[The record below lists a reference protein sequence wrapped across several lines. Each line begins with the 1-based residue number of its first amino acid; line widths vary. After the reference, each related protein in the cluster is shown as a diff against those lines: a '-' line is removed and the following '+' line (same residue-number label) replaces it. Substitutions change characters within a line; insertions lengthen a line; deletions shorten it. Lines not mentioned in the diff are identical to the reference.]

1 MPILTAKQVEPAL
14 RRGSSARIAIEA
26 VPRFRPGDRVVT
38 RNINPLGHTRLPR
51 YARCRRGV
59 IARDH
64 GVFIF
69 PDRHAADGVK
79 TPQRLYSV
87 RFSHHELWGPN
98 PDQPDTARTDISQI
112 NASIFLDLF
121 DEYLEPL

>member
-1 MPILTAKQVEPAL
+1 MPVLTAKQVEPGL
-14 RRGSSARIAIEA
+14 RRGSSTRMATDA
-26 VPRFRPGDRVVT
+26 VSRFRPGDRVVT
-38 RNINPLGHTRLPR
+38 RNINPRGHTRLPR
-51 YARCRRGV
+51 YARGRRGV

-69 PDRHAADGVK
+69 PDRHATDRVK

-98 PDQPDTARTDISQI
+98 RDQLDATQTNFSPIS
-112 NASIFLDLF
+112 ASIFLDLF
-121 DEYLEPL
+121 DEHLEPL

>member
-1 MPILTAKQVEPAL
+1 MPVLTAKQVEPEL
-14 RRGSSARIAIEA
+14 RRGSSTRMAIE
-26 VPRFRPGDRVVT
+26 VVSRFRPGDPVVT
-38 RNINPLGHTRLPR
+38 RNINPSGHTRLPR
-51 YARCRRGV
+51 YARGRRGV

-69 PDRHAADGVK
+69 PDRHARDGVK

-87 RFSHHELWGPN
+87 RFSHHELWGSEADPH
-98 PDQPDTARTDISQI
+98 AAQI
-112 NASIFLDLF
+112 ESTGTNQSIFLDLF